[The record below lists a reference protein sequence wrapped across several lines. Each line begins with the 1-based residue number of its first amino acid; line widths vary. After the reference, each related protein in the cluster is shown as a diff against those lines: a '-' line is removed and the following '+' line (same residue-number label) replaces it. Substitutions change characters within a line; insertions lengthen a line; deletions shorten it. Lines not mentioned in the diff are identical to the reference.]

1 MTFKKTLQAAVAAL
15 AFGAAGF
22 ASAAVTT
29 LTFEG
34 VGDVNPIGSYY
45 NGGAGGDLGI
55 EFSASSLALVDSD
68 AGGQGDFANEPGPGS
83 TVMFFLDADSAYLNY
98 AAGFTGGFAFYY
110 SSEVATIVE
119 VWDGL
124 NGGGNRIGF
133 ITLDAQFQAQ
143 SLTNPD
149 GCSGDPNGKYCNWT
163 LAGLAFTETARSVSF
178 TATPCRNPLRWL
190 WLAPLCWACRPA
202 VVARSELFVSTAGAM
217 GAGIAQESP
226 PAGSAARGFFLVRTV
241 VEVVTLSAL
250 ALYTSEVYAELA
262 CLQATQQGAIP
273 APQVFRTPFLRNPT
287 GGPGRPPLSPQG
299 LGGSCFRARGLC

>member
-178 TATPCRNPLRWL
+178 TGAANMVGFDNMSFGKDDTGCTVNCNPVPEPAT
-190 WLAPLCWACRPA
+190 LAL
-202 VVARSELFVSTAGAM
+202 VGAALL
-217 GAGIAQESP
+217 G
-226 PAGSAARGFFLVRTV
+226 
-241 VEVVTLSAL
+241 LSA
-250 ALYTSEVYAELA
+250 SRRRKV
-262 CLQATQQGAIP
+262 
-273 APQVFRTPFLRNPT
+273 
-287 GGPGRPPLSPQG
+287 
-299 LGGSCFRARGLC
+299 